1 MSGNTNK
8 RIFIIRQSGVLPSD
22 YNEPKEW
29 REVIQ
34 LRMLL
39 ADYQVELWTSSF
51 DHYSLQRRRRK
62 DWDLSKHVSIIDSPG
77 YRKTVSMMRVVDA
90 WVFSLKLAVKIFTTV
105 KKNDSLIVSVPTP
118 ESGFVSVICSKLVGC
133 ECLIDV
139 RDNWPE
145 NFMGSGFLKRAFSF
159 YVNFLN
165 RVVFRFADKIIW
177 MSDGLKENHSK
188 RGLGNNVKQITI
200 PVPYTYKADALV
212 NSDVFSTILEKPVI
226 SFFGTLNEQFDL
238 TILSHLLNESILHKK
253 FNFVVAGDGNLF
265 EELKAKF
272 AVFDNVFML
281 GRIPFE
287 QVAQLSRSSQA
298 FFLFYRK
305 PEVYHNHLTNKLM
318 EYLEFQKPI
327 IHNLNTSIFTLNG
340 KSYQLGC
347 SVIDS
352 DFDSLLESIL
362 EENYHDYFQLNS
374 LSELKDAT
382 TKERFYDL
390 LTRIIE

>member
-1 MSGNTNK
+1 MSGYTNK

-62 DWDLSKHVSIIDSPG
+62 DWDLSNHVSIIDSPG

-238 TILSHLLNESILHKK
+238 TILSNLLNESILHKK

-272 AVFDNVFML
+272 SVFDNVFML

-305 PEVYHNHLTNKLM
+305 PEVYHNHLTNKFM

-347 SVIDS
+347 SVIDF
-352 DFDSLLESIL
+352 DFDSLLKSIL
-362 EENYHDYFQLNS
+362 EERHHNYFQLNS